1 MYEFLYYFFLQ
12 VMYSYAA
19 NGKAAVPTS
28 LSLTGC
34 SGEILG
40 HLNKVSGFSN
50 WLIHKHEVS
59 YLEAFQERK
68 QDLVYLTADS
78 ECLIDQLEESK
89 IYIIGGL
96 VDRNRWKGL
105 TLEKAKSQGIA
116 TAKLPI
122 SEHMKLT
129 GSMVCARKGSLWID
143 LMIYNGFH
151 VYLFQEV
158 CIAANCFFISNSPVC
173 F

>member
-1 MYEFLYYFFLQ
+1 
-12 VMYSYAA
+12 MYSYAA
-19 NGKAAVPTS
+19 NGKAVVPTR

-34 SGEILG
+34 TGEILG

-50 WLIHKHEVS
+50 WLIHKNEVS

-68 QDLVYLTADS
+68 QDMVYLTADS
-78 ECLIDQLEESK
+78 DCQIDQLEESK

-129 GSMVCARKGSLWID
+129 GSMVCMHMKFTGLI
-143 LMIYNGFH
+143 
-151 VYLFQEV
+151 V
-158 CIAANCFFISNSPVC
+158 CIHMKLTGSMICSYSYEKTLPTNRKELGKIF
-173 F
+173 